1 MAETAAA
8 KKQRIERELF
18 GDDTGATSPPPL
30 DDDQTLAVATG
41 ITPTASETDA
51 TVLAEKR
58 RAAKNAQDERNRV
71 QGEPGDWLHH
81 PEVDEELLTSRWHAK
96 ESPQYSH
103 EFESFGETD
112 PDEPLKRPRQ
122 LPANK
127 SFEVLTDDDLLSLAI
142 ENVFPKSLE
151 HDPNID
157 AGATLH
163 GVDTWYEDRY
173 PTEGT
178 VAERLAFLMKRRDS
192 KREGVRVAKQFEFIG
207 DVAGKVA
214 RYGPWVGLAP
224 IPGGVPA
231 YEAGRYY
238 IPKGLEK
245 VQAFKDRV
253 DSLEKTEAQLKETQ
267 KQLDELRTLVENMK
281 QNQSSPTD

>member
-30 DDDQTLAVATG
+30 DDDQTLAGATG

-51 TVLAEKR
+51 AVLTDKR
-58 RAAKNAQDERNRV
+58 RRQAGGPTFEGVERPNL
-71 QGEPGDWLHH
+71 G
-81 PEVDEELLTSRWHAK
+81 
-96 ESPQYSH
+96 ESPLEPLTAEHWY
-103 EFESFGETD
+103 ESFEETD
-112 PDEPLKRPRQ
+112 LGQPQRPRQ

-127 SFEVLTDDDLLSLAI
+127 SFEVLTDVDLLSLAI

>member
-30 DDDQTLAVATG
+30 DDDQTLAGATG
-41 ITPTASETDA
+41 IMPTAIETNA
-51 TVLAEKR
+51 AVLAEKR

-81 PEVDEELLTSRWHAK
+81 PEVDEKLLTSRWHAK

-127 SFEVLTDDDLLSLAI
+127 SFEVLTDNDLLSLAI

-151 HDPNID
+151 
-157 AGATLH
+157 
-163 GVDTWYEDRY
+163 VDEREEGWKSGLAPVEPQY

-178 VAERLAFLMKRRDS
+178 VSERLAFLTKRRNQ
-192 KREGVRVAKQFEFIG
+192 KRENIETAERQNLLTEKYEEADRSASFLSAATDPKRFPELLLDEAVRY
-207 DVAGKVA
+207 AGPKVS
-214 RYGPWVGLAP
+214 
-224 IPGGVPA
+224 
-231 YEAGRYY
+231 
-238 IPKGLEK
+238 EK

-267 KQLDELRTLVENMK
+267 KQLDELRTLVDNMK